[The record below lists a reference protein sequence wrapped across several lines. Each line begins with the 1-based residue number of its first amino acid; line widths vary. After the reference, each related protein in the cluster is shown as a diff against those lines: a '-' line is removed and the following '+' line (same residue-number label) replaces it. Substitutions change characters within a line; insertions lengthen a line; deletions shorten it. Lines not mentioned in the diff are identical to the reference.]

1 MEFFRDMIQNRVL
14 VAALAGWAIA
24 QLAKVILYTIVNKE
38 FKFERLVGS
47 GGMPS
52 SHAATVCAL
61 MTAAAREFGAGSFE
75 FAVSVVLAAVV
86 LYDARGVRLETGKQ
100 AVTITAII
108 DHFIK
113 EGTIIDLPELE
124 LKELIGHTPFQVLI
138 GGLMGIGVG
147 FWLAEERRGGMACA
161 GVSTLTTRTSSI
173 RRF

>member
-1 MEFFRDMIQNRVL
+1 MQFFRDMIQNHVL
-14 VAALAGWAIA
+14 VAAMVAWAIA
-24 QLAKVILYTIVNKE
+24 QLAKVILYTVVNKE

-61 MTAAAREFGAGSFE
+61 MVSAAKQFGAGSFE
-75 FAVSVVLAAVV
+75 FAISFVLAAVV

-108 DHFIK
+108 DHFLK
-113 EGTIIDLPELE
+113 EGTIIELPEFE

-138 GGLMGIGVG
+138 GGVMGIGIG
-147 FWLAEERRGGMACA
+147 LWLG
-161 GVSTLTTRTSSI
+161 
-173 RRF
+173 

>member
-1 MEFFRDMIQNRVL
+1 MQFFRDMIQNHVL
-14 VAALAGWAIA
+14 VAAMVAWAIA
-24 QLAKVILYTIVNKE
+24 QLAKVILYTVVNKE

-61 MTAAAREFGAGSFE
+61 MVSAAKQFGAGSFE
-75 FAVSVVLAAVV
+75 FAISFVLAAVV

-108 DHFIK
+108 DHFLK
-113 EGTIIDLPELE
+113 EGTIIELPELE

-138 GGLMGIGVG
+138 GGVMGIGIG
-147 FWLAEERRGGMACA
+147 LWLG
-161 GVSTLTTRTSSI
+161 
-173 RRF
+173 

>member
-1 MEFFRDMIQNRVL
+1 MRPYIRQSPPEDWDGNMQFFRDVIQNNVL
-14 VAALAGWAIA
+14 VAAMVAWAIA

-38 FKFERLVGS
+38 FKFERMVGS

-61 MTAAAREFGAGSFE
+61 TTAAAKQYGAGSFE
-75 FAVSVVLAAVV
+75 FAISFVLAAVV

-108 DHFIK
+108 DHFLK
-113 EGTIIDLPELE
+113 EGTIIELPNFE

-138 GGLMGIGVG
+138 GGLMGIGIG
-147 FWLAEERRGGMACA
+147 IWLG
-161 GVSTLTTRTSSI
+161 
-173 RRF
+173 

>member
-1 MEFFRDMIQNRVL
+1 MDFFNELTHNNVL
-14 VAALAGWAIA
+14 VAALAAWTIA

-61 MTAAAREFGAGSFE
+61 MTAAAKEFGAGSFE
-75 FAVSVVLAAVV
+75 FAISFVLAAVV

-100 AVTITAII
+100 AITISAII
-108 DHFIK
+108 DHFLK
-113 EGTIIDLPELE
+113 EGTIIEMPEIE

-138 GGLMGIGVG
+138 GSVMGIGIG
-147 FWLAEERRGGMACA
+147 FWLG
-161 GVSTLTTRTSSI
+161 
-173 RRF
+173 